1 MKIVIGGGAGFIGA
15 PLGRALVAM
24 GHKVTAADNLS
35 TGFRS
40 SRDKEVELAK
50 GDIDQPRFLAR
61 IFDKVRPDL
70 YVHLAGQKDVAAS
83 WEDPATD
90 SAKTVGSF
98 LGALGACRTTT
109 VPRVLLVSTGEVLTP
124 PEGGEEGPLDPLMPV
139 RPLSPYGASHAL
151 CEFYLD
157 SFSRLLPMKTLIARL
172 APVFGP
178 GQTTVGEGG
187 LIGLA
192 IRQTLLKSSQNPP
205 AIPGNG
211 RRMRDYIFIDDAVE
225 ALLHLIIKDFRNR
238 IRMLP
243 PDFPFNLR
251 TIFRHRLQDKGHF
264 FRRPHLSLPKKDRGA
279 RREDMAAGDPV
290 LPDEPVHKS
299 PRPRGVRVG
308 HDDQVDRHWMAF
320 LKKSTVRAIP
330 S

>member
-1 MKIVIGGGAGFIGA
+1 MSCVVEGALLKIVIGGGAGFIGA

-225 ALLHLIIKDFRNR
+225 ALLHLIIKEKEGLFHVGSGILQSDRDIFLSVGKVLGTTYPVHYQPN
-238 IRMLP
+238 P
-243 PDFPFNLR
+243 FPETEVRALGHDRLTLETDWTMEVPFQEGIAR
-251 TIFRHRLQDKGHF
+251 TVDF
-264 FRRPHLSLPKKDRGA
+264 FRK
-279 RREDMAAGDPV
+279 
-290 LPDEPVHKS
+290 
-299 PRPRGVRVG
+299 
-308 HDDQVDRHWMAF
+308 
-320 LKKSTVRAIP
+320 AIQ
-330 S
+330 